1 MRASG
6 GGSGDGSRETTGERG
21 DEGDVNNDEVG

>member
-6 GGSGDGSRETTGERG
+6 GESGDGSRETTGERG
-21 DEGDVNNDEVG
+21 DEDVNNDEVG